1 MPDNPRRGSS
11 GHQSSHSEWAYPE
24 DETGNDSETDSRA
37 TSRRRRRALGDD
49 GTGGTRVGDLLSR
62 HGKGQT
68 QNTGSHRKVE
78 ADESEFVPPEEQS
91 GPQSPRSGPRE
102 ESPEQPTHTTEAVP
116 ETPPQHDNPPQAEGR
131 RSRGRRARRRQQ
143 EPEQEQPG
151 GTERGQSEQTQWQIP
166 NGAGSPPQ
174 PAGGIGATSTPPAES
189 DDTTRMTPFLGAS
202 RRPNAAR
209 SGGNAQQPA
218 EQSSPHTSPLAP
230 PSADRGAGNP
240 ESGAPQRPEGDAGTD
255 TSDRTRPNQPISAAL
270 NQHRRTPAPPPPPLE
285 TGSRE
290 GGHQQVPSEEP
301 TAQQPAVR
309 GEMPPR
315 AGGFPPEEPSPQPA
329 RREGTAAPES
339 SAPSAAEEMLNGSP
353 RSGSPVPETTTHH
366 EGAQPERKPDTAA
379 GGRTSGAEHD
389 PDTTAIAPRND
400 SSGTADSTTSHE
412 AAPDGDGS
420 ADEQDDDNEAS
431 AAIDATLARFS
442 AVHDEL
448 AAEEEK
454 RRKKYAWLWGSRKEP
469 EPGQDMPFDFAEDRD
484 ANSSRV
490 EWRKGKQRRRLRMLG
505 RGAAV
510 AVAALVFVTTGIGW
524 GSKTWLDAS
533 FNHINAL
540 NENSDAIQDAHLQ
553 EGDQNFLLIGSDTR
567 KGAEASDNI
576 GTVKGVPGARSDT
589 TMIAHIPADRSR
601 VVIVSIPR
609 DLEIDIQA
617 DTCRKWDSATGKYS
631 EETVAAQ
638 QNVKFNTAFGTGGPA
653 CVTKQVQQLSGL
665 EINSFLGVNF
675 QGFKS
680 MVDAVGGVQ
689 VCTNKPMIDQELGT
703 ILETAGTH
711 KLGPQQALRYVRARK
726 LTNDPTSDY
735 GRMERQQLFLG
746 ALLRKMT
753 SANVLLN
760 PSKLG
765 NLANA
770 VIANTFGDNVNSDK
784 LISLGKSLDGLDPEK
799 VTFVTIPT
807 TGIQNSRGNEVM
819 VESEAH
825 SLFRAIIEDVPLDS
839 SSGQQNGQ
847 ASEGATSDTSPMAFT
862 QQEQGNSSAKPDP
875 SEVNVS
881 VFNSTERSGLA
892 GNTASGLREFDFAV
906 GNVGNLESPLDQT
919 VIRYSEGNKQR
930 AQLLAS
936 AVPSAEIVADS
947 SVGETLRLEL
957 GTDYDNRVRKPDSG
971 DVDVPENLSTVN
983 AGEDKC
989 GGVSG

>member
-1 MPDNPRRGSS
+1 M
-11 GHQSSHSEWAYPE
+11 
-24 DETGNDSETDSRA
+24 
-37 TSRRRRRALGDD
+37 
-49 GTGGTRVGDLLSR
+49 
-62 HGKGQT
+62 
-68 QNTGSHRKVE
+68 
-78 ADESEFVPPEEQS
+78 DESEFVPPEEQS
-91 GPQSPRSGPRE
+91 GPRSPRNGPDE
-102 ESPEQPTHTTEAVP
+102 ESPEQPTRTTEAVP
-116 ETPPQHDNPPQAEGR
+116 ETPPSHENQPQDGGR
-131 RSRGRRARRRQQ
+131 RSRGRRARRRRQ
-143 EPEQEQPG
+143 EPEQPEGAEP
-151 GTERGQSEQTQWQIP
+151 GQSEQTQWQIP
-166 NGAGSPPQ
+166 SSASSPP
-174 PAGGIGATSTPPAES
+174 PSDGIGSTNAPPAES
-189 DDTTRMTPFLGAS
+189 DDTARMTPFLGAS

-209 SGGNAQQPA
+209 SNDNTQQPA
-218 EQSSPHTSPLAP
+218 DQSSSHTSPMAP
-230 PSADRGAGNP
+230 PSAEQATGNP
-240 ESGAPQRPEGDAGTD
+240 TPATPPRPGGDTGTD

-270 NQHRRTPAPPPPPLE
+270 NQNRRAPAPPPPSRETWSRE

-290 GGHQQVPSEEP
+290 TGAQQIPSEEP

-309 GEMPPR
+309 GETPPQ
-315 AGGFPPEEPSPQPA
+315 AGGYPPESPRQPA
-329 RREGTAAPES
+329 RGEGTAAPDP

-353 RSGSPVPETTTHH
+353 RAGGPAPETPSPY
-366 EGAQPERKPDTAA
+366 EGAQPERSPESAVGA
-379 GGRTSGAEHD
+379 RTSGTEHD
-389 PDTTAIAPRND
+389 PATTAIAPQHD
-400 SSGTADSTTSHE
+400 SSGTAQSTTSRE
-412 AAPDGDGS
+412 AATDDEES

-490 EWRKGKQRRRLRMLG
+490 EWRKGKRRRRMQTLG
-505 RGAAV
+505 RVAAV
-510 AVAALVFVTTGIGW
+510 GVAALVFVTTGIGW

-533 FNHINAL
+533 FNQIRAL

-567 KGAEASDNI
+567 QGAETSDDI
-576 GTVKGVPGARSDT
+576 GTTEGVPGARSDT

-609 DLEIDIQA
+609 DLEIDIDA
-617 DTCRKWDSATGKYS
+617 DTCKKWDSATGKYS
-631 EETVAAQ
+631 EETVAAR
-638 QNVKFNTAFGTGGPA
+638 QNVKFNTAFGEGGPA

-665 EINSFLGVNF
+665 EINSFLGINF

-680 MVDAVGGVQ
+680 MVKAVGGVQ
-689 VCTNKPMIDQELGT
+689 ICTNKPMIDHELGT

-726 LTNDPTSDY
+726 LTNDVTADY

-746 ALLRKMT
+746 ALLRKTT

-760 PSKLG
+760 PGKLT

-770 VIANTFGDNVNSDK
+770 IIANTFGDNVDSDK

-807 TGIQNSRGNEVM
+807 TGTANSRGNEVLA
-819 VESEAH
+819 ESKAH

-839 SSGQQNGQ
+839 SSGEQSGR
-847 ASEGATSDTSPMAFT
+847 ASEGAASDTSPMAFT
-862 QQEQGNSSAKPDP
+862 QQEQGNGSAKPEP
-875 SEVNVS
+875 SEVSVS

-892 GNTASGLREFDFAV
+892 SNTASDLREFDFAV
-906 GNVGNLESPLDQT
+906 GDVGNLDSPLDRT

-947 SVGETLRLEL
+947 SAGETLRLEL
-957 GTDYDNRVRKPDSG
+957 GTDYENRIRKPDSG

>member
-24 DETGNDSETDSRA
+24 DETGNGSETGSRA

-68 QNTGSHRKVE
+68 QNTGSHRRVE
-78 ADESEFVPPEEQS
+78 VDESEFVPPEEQS
-91 GPQSPRSGPRE
+91 GSQATRSEPGE
-102 ESPEQPTHTTEAVP
+102 ESPEQPTRSTEAVP
-116 ETPPQHDNPPQAEGR
+116 ETPPQHGNSPQEGER
-131 RSRGRRARRRQQ
+131 RPRGRRARRRRQ
-143 EPEQEQPG
+143 EPEQPG
-151 GTERGQSEQTQWQIP
+151 GTEPGGSEQTQWQIP
-166 NGAGSPPQ
+166 NSASSPPQ
-174 PAGGIGATSTPPAES
+174 PAGGIGSNNAPPAES

-209 SGGNAQQPA
+209 SGGNTQQPTD
-218 EQSSPHTSPLAP
+218 QGSSHTSPMAP
-230 PSADRGAGNP
+230 PSGDQAAGNP
-240 ESGAPQRPEGDAGTD
+240 APATPPRSGSDAGTD

-270 NQHRRTPAPPPPPLE
+270 NRNRGAPAPPPPSRQTGARE
-285 TGSRE
+285 TGA
-290 GGHQQVPSEEP
+290 QQVPSEEP

-309 GEMPPR
+309 GEMPPQ
-315 AGGFPPEEPSPQPA
+315 AGGFPPERTPRQPA
-329 RREGTAAPES
+329 RREETAAPEPN
-339 SAPSAAEEMLNGSP
+339 APSAAEEMLNGSP
-353 RSGSPVPETTTHH
+353 RAGRPAPEATGHQ
-366 EGAQPERKPDTAA
+366 EGAQPERNPENALGTRA
-379 GGRTSGAEHD
+379 SGAEHD
-389 PDTTAIAPRND
+389 PDTTAIAPKNE
-400 SSGTADSTTSHE
+400 SSATARSTTSQE
-412 AAPDGDGS
+412 AAADDDES
-420 ADEQDDDNEAS
+420 ADEQAEDNEAS

-469 EPGQDMPFDFAEDRD
+469 EPGQDMPFDFAENRD
-484 ANSSRV
+484 ASSSRV
-490 EWRKGKQRRRLRMLG
+490 EWRKEKQRRRLRMLG
-505 RGAAV
+505 RGSAV

-533 FNHINAL
+533 FNQIRAL

-567 KGAEASDNI
+567 QGAKSGDNI
-576 GTVKGVPGARSDT
+576 GTAEGVPGARSDT

-617 DTCRKWDSATGKYS
+617 DTCKKWDSATGKYS
-631 EETVAAQ
+631 EETVAAR
-638 QNVKFNTAFGTGGPA
+638 QNVKFNTAFGEGGPA

-665 EINSFLGVNF
+665 EINSFLGINF

-689 VCTNKPMIDQELGT
+689 ICTNKPMIDRELGP

-726 LTNDPTSDY
+726 LTNDPTADY
-735 GRMERQQLFLG
+735 GRMERQQLFLS
-746 ALLRKMT
+746 ALLRKTT

-760 PSKLG
+760 PGKLT

-770 VIANTFGDNVNSDK
+770 IIANTFGDNVDSDK

-807 TGIQNSRGNEVM
+807 TGTRNSRGNEVL
-819 VESEAH
+819 VESKAH

-839 SSGQQNGQ
+839 SSGQQSGQ
-847 ASEGATSDTSPMAFT
+847 ASEGAASDTSPMAFA
-862 QQEQGNSSAKPDP
+862 QQEQGNSSAKPEP
-875 SEVNVS
+875 SEVSVS

-892 GNTASGLREFDFAV
+892 GNTASDLREFDFAV
-906 GNVGNLESPLDQT
+906 GDVGNLDAPLDKT

-957 GTDYDNRVRKPDSG
+957 GTDYDNRVRKPNSG

-989 GGVSG
+989 GGVNG